1 MLFVARLDHSSYTY
15 PFVAF
20 AFNPLQRGELSYRA
34 GISELLERYV
44 AQDILFG
51 RMLAFQVI
59 DYLEHIVV
67 YQEAREKMRDRTRS
81 EEFEKKRT

>member
-1 MLFVARLDHSSYTY
+1 MHFSLHGTSRIHSSYTY

-20 AFNPLQRGELSYRA
+20 AFNPLQRGEELSYRA
-34 GISELLERYV
+34 GISELLEIRYV

-59 DYLEHIVV
+59 DYLEHIVA
-67 YQEAREKMRDRTRS
+67 YRRSARENER
-81 EEFEKKRT
+81 

>member
-1 MLFVARLDHSSYTY
+1 MLFVDHWSYTY

-20 AFNPLQRGELSYRA
+20 AFNPLQREELSYRA

-67 YQEAREKMRDRTRS
+67 YQEAREKREIERVAKNS
-81 EEFEKKRT
+81 KKRT